1 MLSELAACVYFVLSV
16 HGYVCVGAACV
27 WACMCAWDV
36 CVCVCVCVVCVS
48 VYVCVCLC
56 VCVCVC
62 VCVSMCVR
70 VRMHGFVPHT
80 WCNASRSVAG
90 LS

>member
-1 MLSELAACVYFVLSV
+1 VLSELAACVYFVLSV

-62 VCVSMCVR
+62 VCVCRCVCVCACMASCR
-70 VRMHGFVPHT
+70 TPGAMHPAQWLV
-80 WCNASRSVAG
+80 
-90 LS
+90 